1 RTAIE
6 MELGSVVV
14 GEHTR
19 RLEDVIDAEVFP
31 RQRSRVLLAE
41 GPGLLAGDDESVIGS
56 RDVLREASVRRVVL
70 EEVGEVR
77 SGHEVVDRD
86 DFDVLALRSD
96 AVNKSADSA
105 ET

>member
-1 RTAIE
+1 
-6 MELGSVVV
+6 
-14 GEHTR
+14 
-19 RLEDVIDAEVFP
+19 
-31 RQRSRVLLAE
+31 
-41 GPGLLAGDDESVIGS
+41 
-56 RDVLREASVRRVVL
+56 REASVRRVVL

-105 ET
+105 ETVDCNFDGHRQPFPAWVGPQLRPRKHRNQTRSVRDPGTARAGISPLRNLRSGADPGK